1 MTEKTRQTALG
12 VFLAG
17 VLVLTVL
24 AVGLFAANRR
34 KFATALGPPI
44 VSEQLGLSISM
55 PKDWERVSLNNKLFG
70 PGLAYMRKSDPSA
83 DRDIYFLI
91 TPPQAS
97 SEDVLKPLGN
107 LVGVLD
113 INDIYFDGYQI
124 QWSGGP
130 TQSGRYQRRRGTIS
144 ASSYQS
150 RRLSYPIKL
159 GLYEQITADK
169 QVFWCIIKG
178 NSQLDAADEA
188 LLDAVIASFEKLPA
202 KTNQPLLPTDNR
214 RSKGV

>member
-12 VFLAG
+12 VFLAS

-24 AVGLFAANRR
+24 AVGLFAAKRR
-34 KFATALGPPI
+34 KLTTALGPAI
-44 VSEQLGLSISM
+44 TSEQLGFSISM
-55 PKDWERVSLNNKLFG
+55 PKDWEQVSLNNKLFG
-70 PGLAYMRKSDPSA
+70 PGLAYIRRSDPSA

-113 INDIYFDGYQI
+113 INDINFGGYRI
-124 QWSGGP
+124 QWFGGP
-130 TQSGRYQRRRGTIS
+130 TQSGRYQRRRGIIS
-144 ASSYQS
+144 VSSYQG
-150 RRLSYPIKL
+150 RRLSYSVKL
-159 GLYEQITADK
+159 GLYEQITADQ

-178 NSQLDAADEA
+178 NSQLDAADYA
-188 LLDAVIASFEKLPA
+188 LLDAVVASFEKRPA
-202 KTNQPLLPTDNR
+202 KTNQPLLPTDDR
-214 RSKGV
+214 RSKGA